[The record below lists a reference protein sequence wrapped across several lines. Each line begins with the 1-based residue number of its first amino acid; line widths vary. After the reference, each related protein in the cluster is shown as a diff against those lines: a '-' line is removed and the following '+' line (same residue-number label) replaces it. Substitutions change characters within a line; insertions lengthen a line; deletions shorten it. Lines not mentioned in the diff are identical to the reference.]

1 MEWLSKSTKR
11 LLAEMSAGII
21 FYNVILVILAVLL
34 LPRVSYPVIPVVLG
48 LVVGA
53 VGAICMLIHMAV
65 MTERVLDSGSES
77 YANKFT
83 VVQSMLRK
91 LTFVAAL
98 LICWKVLKID
108 LLAAVI
114 GAMGMK
120 AGAYLQPL
128 VHRISGGKEP
138 EVPAQADTFEDDRPG
153 MIS

>member
-83 VVQSMLRK
+83 VAQSMLRK

-98 LICWKVLKID
+98 LIWW
-108 LLAAVI
+108 
-114 GAMGMK
+114 
-120 AGAYLQPL
+120 
-128 VHRISGGKEP
+128 
-138 EVPAQADTFEDDRPG
+138 
-153 MIS
+153 

>member
-21 FYNVILVILAVLL
+21 FYNMILVILALVM
-34 LPRVSYPVIPVVLG
+34 LPRVSYPVVPVVLG

-65 MTERVLDSGSES
+65 TTERVLDSKSES
-77 YANKFT
+77 YANKYT
-83 VVQSMLRK
+83 VAQGMLRK
-91 LTFVAAL
+91 LVLVAAF
-98 LICWKVLKID
+98 LICWEVLKID

-128 VHRISGGKEP
+128 VHRISAGKEP
-138 EVPAQADTFEDDRPG
+138 EASAQADTSDNDRPG
-153 MIS
+153 IS

>member
-11 LLAEMSAGII
+11 LLAEMSAGIL

-34 LPRVSYPVIPVVLG
+34 LPKVSYQVVPVIMG

-53 VGAICMLIHMAV
+53 AGAICMLIHMAV

-83 VVQSMLRK
+83 VAQSMLRK
-91 LTFVAAL
+91 LVFVAVL

-128 VHRISGGKEP
+128 VHRIFGGKEL
-138 EVPAQADTFEDDRPG
+138 EASAQADTSDNDRPG
-153 MIS
+153 IS

>member
-48 LVVGA
+48 LIAGA
-53 VGAICMLIHMAV
+53 AGAICMLIHMAV
-65 MTERVLDSGSES
+65 TTERVLDSKSES
-77 YANKFT
+77 YANKYT
-83 VVQSMLRK
+83 VAQGMLRK
-91 LTFVAAL
+91 LVLVAAF

-138 EVPAQADTFEDDRPG
+138 EASAHADTSDNDRPG
-153 MIS
+153 IS

>member
-1 MEWLSKSTKR
+1 
-11 LLAEMSAGII
+11 
-21 FYNVILVILAVLL
+21 
-34 LPRVSYPVIPVVLG
+34 
-48 LVVGA
+48 
-53 VGAICMLIHMAV
+53 MLIHMAV

-83 VVQSMLRK
+83 VAQSMLRK
-91 LTFVAAL
+91 LVFVAVL

-128 VHRISGGKEP
+128 VHRISAGKEP
-138 EVPAQADTFEDDRPG
+138 EASAQADASDNDRPG
-153 MIS
+153 IS

>member
-1 MEWLSKSTKR
+1 
-11 LLAEMSAGII
+11 MSAGII

-34 LPRVSYPVIPVVLG
+34 LPKVSYPVGPVIMG

-53 VGAICMLIHMAV
+53 AGAICMLIHMAV

-83 VVQSMLRK
+83 VAQSMLRK
-91 LTFVAAL
+91 LVFVAVL

-128 VHRISGGKEP
+128 VHRISGGKEL
-138 EVPAQADTFEDDRPG
+138 EASAQADTSDNDRPG
-153 MIS
+153 IS

>member
-34 LPRVSYPVIPVVLG
+34 LPKVSYPVVP
-48 LVVGA
+48 VGA
-53 VGAICMLIHMAV
+53 SGAICMLVHMAV

-83 VVQSMLRK
+83 VAQSMLRK
-91 LTFVAAL
+91 LVFVAVL

-138 EVPAQADTFEDDRPG
+138 EASAQADTSDNDRPG
-153 MIS
+153 IS

>member
-65 MTERVLDSGSES
+65 MTSGYWTAE
-77 YANKFT
+77 AKAMPTN
-83 VVQSMLRK
+83 LR
-91 LTFVAAL
+91 
-98 LICWKVLKID
+98 
-108 LLAAVI
+108 
-114 GAMGMK
+114 
-120 AGAYLQPL
+120 
-128 VHRISGGKEP
+128 
-138 EVPAQADTFEDDRPG
+138 
-153 MIS
+153 

>member
-34 LPRVSYPVIPVVLG
+34 LPKVSYPVVPVIMG
-48 LVVGA
+48 LVVGDA
-53 VGAICMLIHMAV
+53 GAICMLIHMAV

-83 VVQSMLRK
+83 VAQSMLRK
-91 LTFVAAL
+91 LVFVAVL

-138 EVPAQADTFEDDRPG
+138 EASAQADASDNDRPG
-153 MIS
+153 IS

>member
-11 LLAEMSAGII
+11 LLVEMSAGII
-21 FYNVILVILAVLL
+21 VYNVILVILALVF
-34 LPRVSYPVIPVVLG
+34 LPKVSYPVIPVILG

-53 VGAICMLIHMAV
+53 AGAICMLIHMAV
-65 MTERVLDSGSES
+65 TTERVLDSGSES
-77 YANKFT
+77 YANKYT
-83 VVQSMLRK
+83 VAQSMLRK
-91 LTFVAAL
+91 LVCVAAL

-128 VHRISGGKEP
+128 IHRISGGKDPEP
-138 EVPAQADTFEDDRPG
+138 SVQAESPKEDHPG
-153 MIS
+153 IS

>member
-1 MEWLSKSTKR
+1 MRWLSKSTKR

-21 FYNVILVILAVLL
+21 FYNLVLIVLSFLL
-34 LPRVSYPVIPVVLG
+34 LPKVSYPVIPVVLG
-48 LVVGA
+48 LIAGA
-53 VGAICMLIHMAV
+53 AGAICMLIHMAV
-65 MTERVLDSGSES
+65 TTERVLDSGSEN
-77 YANKFT
+77 YANKYT
-83 VVQSMLRK
+83 IAQSMLRK
-91 LTFVAAL
+91 LVFVAAL

-138 EVPAQADTFEDDRPG
+138 EASAQADTSDNDRPG
-153 MIS
+153 IS

>member
-21 FYNVILVILAVLL
+21 GYNLILIILAVLL
-34 LPRVSYPVIPVVLG
+34 LPRISYPVVPVILG
-48 LVVGA
+48 LIVGA

-65 MTERVLDSGSES
+65 TTERVLDSGSES
-77 YANKFT
+77 YANKYT
-83 VVQSMLRK
+83 VAQSMLRK
-91 LTFVAAL
+91 LVLVAAF
-98 LICWKVLKID
+98 LICWKVFKID

-114 GAMGMK
+114 GTMGMK

-138 EVPAQADTFEDDRPG
+138 EVPAQADTSEDDRPG
-153 MIS
+153 IS

>member
-11 LLAEMSAGII
+11 LLAEMSAGIL
-21 FYNVILVILAVLL
+21 FYNVILIILAVLL
-34 LPRVSYPVIPVVLG
+34 LPRISYPVLPVVLG
-48 LVVGA
+48 LIVGA

-65 MTERVLDSGSES
+65 TTERVLDSGSES
-77 YANKFT
+77 YANKYT
-83 VVQSMLRK
+83 VAQSMLRK
-91 LTFVAAL
+91 LVLVAAF

-108 LLAAVI
+108 LLAAVL

-138 EVPAQADTFEDDRPG
+138 EVPAQADTSEDDRPG
-153 MIS
+153 IS

>member
-34 LPRVSYPVIPVVLG
+34 LPKVSYPVVPVIMG

-53 VGAICMLIHMAV
+53 AGAICMLIHMAV

-83 VVQSMLRK
+83 VAQSMLRK
-91 LTFVAAL
+91 LVFVAVL

-114 GAMGMK
+114 GAMGHESRRIPAATGSQNFRWK
-120 AGAYLQPL
+120 RTGGAC
-128 VHRISGGKEP
+128 
-138 EVPAQADTFEDDRPG
+138 PG
-153 MIS
+153 RYFRR

>member
-21 FYNVILVILAVLL
+21 FYNMILVILALVM
-34 LPRVSYPVIPVVLG
+34 LPRVSYPVVPVVLG
-48 LVVGA
+48 PVVGA
-53 VGAICMLIHMAV
+53 AGAICMLIHMAV
-65 MTERVLDSGSES
+65 TTERVLDSKSES
-77 YANKFT
+77 YANKYT
-83 VVQSMLRK
+83 VAQGMLRK
-91 LTFVAAL
+91 LVLVAAF

-138 EVPAQADTFEDDRPG
+138 EASAQADTSDNDRPG
-153 MIS
+153 IS

>member
-11 LLAEMSAGII
+11 LLVEMSVGII
-21 FYNVILVILAVLL
+21 FYNVILVILAFVF
-34 LPRVSYPVIPVVLG
+34 LPKVSYPVIPVVLG
-48 LVVGA
+48 LIVGA
-53 VGAICMLIHMAV
+53 AGAICMLIHMAV
-65 MTERVLDSGSES
+65 TTERVLDSGSES

-83 VVQSMLRK
+83 VAQSMLRK

-128 VHRISGGKEP
+128 VHRISGGKES
-138 EVPAQADTFEDDRPG
+138 EHSAQEENSEEDRPG
-153 MIS
+153 IS

>member
-1 MEWLSKSTKR
+1 MRWLSKSTKR

-21 FYNVILVILAVLL
+21 FYNMILVILALVM
-34 LPRVSYPVIPVVLG
+34 LPRVSYPVVPVVLG

-53 VGAICMLIHMAV
+53 AGAICMLIHMAV
-65 MTERVLDSGSES
+65 TTERVLDSGSES

-83 VVQSMLRK
+83 VAQSMLRK
-91 LTFVAAL
+91 LVFVAVL

-128 VHRISGGKEP
+128 IHRISGGKDPEP
-138 EVPAQADTFEDDRPG
+138 SVQAESTEQDRPG
-153 MIS
+153 IS

>member
-21 FYNVILVILAVLL
+21 FYNMILVVLSFLL
-34 LPRVSYPVIPVVLG
+34 LPKVSYPVIPVVLG
-48 LVVGA
+48 LIAGA
-53 VGAICMLIHMAV
+53 AGAICMLIHMAV
-65 MTERVLDSGSES
+65 TTERVLDSKSES
-77 YANKFT
+77 YANKYT
-83 VVQSMLRK
+83 VAQGMLRK
-91 LTFVAAL
+91 LVLVAAF

-128 VHRISGGKEP
+128 VHRISGGKEL
-138 EVPAQADTFEDDRPG
+138 EASAQADTSDNDRPG
-153 MIS
+153 IS

>member
-34 LPRVSYPVIPVVLG
+34 LPKVSCPVVPVIMG

-53 VGAICMLIHMAV
+53 AGAICMLIHMAV

-83 VVQSMLRK
+83 VAQSMLRK
-91 LTFVAAL
+91 LVFVAVL

-128 VHRISGGKEP
+128 VHRISGGKEL
-138 EVPAQADTFEDDRPG
+138 EASAQADTSDNDRPG
-153 MIS
+153 IS

>member
-34 LPRVSYPVIPVVLG
+34 LPKVSYPVVPVIMG

-53 VGAICMLIHMAV
+53 AGAICMLIHMAV
-65 MTERVLDSGSES
+65 MTER
-77 YANKFT
+77 
-83 VVQSMLRK
+83 MLRK
-91 LTFVAAL
+91 LVFVAVL

-128 VHRISGGKEP
+128 VHRISGGKEL
-138 EVPAQADTFEDDRPG
+138 EASAQADTSDNDRPG
-153 MIS
+153 IS

>member
-11 LLAEMSAGII
+11 LLAEMSAGIL
-21 FYNVILVILAVLL
+21 FYNLILIILAALL
-34 LPRVSYPVIPVVLG
+34 LPRFSYSVVPVILG
-48 LVVGA
+48 LIVGA

-65 MTERVLDSGSES
+65 TTERVLDSGSES
-77 YANKFT
+77 YANKYT
-83 VVQSMLRK
+83 VAQSMLRK
-91 LTFVAAL
+91 LVLVAAF

-114 GAMGMK
+114 GTMGMK

-138 EVPAQADTFEDDRPG
+138 EVPAKADASEDDRPG
-153 MIS
+153 IS

>member
-11 LLAEMSAGII
+11 LLAEISAGVI
-21 FYNVILVILAVLL
+21 FYNLILVVLAFVLL
-34 LPRVSYPVIPVVLG
+34 PKLSYPVIPVALG
-48 LVVGA
+48 LIVGA
-53 VGAICMLIHMAV
+53 AGAICMLIHIAV
-65 MTERVLDSGSES
+65 MTERVLESGSEN

-83 VVQSMLRK
+83 VAQSILRK
-91 LTFVAAL
+91 LTFVAVL
-98 LICWKVLKID
+98 LICWKLLKIN

-138 EVPAQADTFEDDRPG
+138 GAPEQTEASEDDQT
-153 MIS
+153 S

>member
-21 FYNVILVILAVLL
+21 FYNMILVILALVM
-34 LPRVSYPVIPVVLG
+34 LPRVSYPVVPVVLG

-53 VGAICMLIHMAV
+53 AGAICMLIHMAV
-65 MTERVLDSGSES
+65 TTERVLDSKSES
-77 YANKFT
+77 YANKYT
-83 VVQSMLRK
+83 VAQGMLRK
-91 LTFVAAL
+91 LVLVAAF

-128 VHRISGGKEP
+128 IHRISGGKDPEP
-138 EVPAQADTFEDDRPG
+138 SVQAENSGEDRPG
-153 MIS
+153 IS